1 MKPTKI
7 SQQKEQYILTVLGRI
22 FREVFDNDSMEIT
35 YETSTNIID
44 DWDSVNHVKLVLSI
58 EEELDI
64 RFDTGDISYVTT
76 IRKFVEVINRL
87 QMEQ

>member
-1 MKPTKI
+1 MKTTKT
-7 SQQKEQYILTVLGRI
+7 SQKERYILTVLGRI

-35 YETSTNIID
+35 FETSTDLID

-64 RFDTGDISYVTT
+64 RFETGDVSYVTT

-87 QMEQ
+87 QMQQ

>member
-1 MKPTKI
+1 MKTTTK
-7 SQQKEQYILTVLGRI
+7 SQKERYILTVLGRI

-35 YETSTNIID
+35 YETNSDIID

-58 EEELDI
+58 EEEFDI
-64 RFDTGDISYVTT
+64 RFDMEAVSYVST

-87 QMEQ
+87 QMQQ

>member
-35 YETSTNIID
+35 FETSTDLID

-58 EEELDI
+58 EEEFDI
-64 RFDTGDISYVTT
+64 RFDMEAVSYVTN
-76 IRKFVEVINRL
+76 IKKFVEVINRL
-87 QMEQ
+87 QMQQ

>member
-1 MKPTKI
+1 MKTTTK
-7 SQQKEQYILTVLGRI
+7 SQKERYILTVLGRI

-35 YETSTNIID
+35 YETNSDIID

-64 RFDTGDISYVTT
+64 RFETGDVSYVTT

-87 QMEQ
+87 QMEK

>member
-1 MKPTKI
+1 MKTTTK
-7 SQQKEQYILTVLGRI
+7 SQKERYILTVLGRI

-35 YETSTNIID
+35 YETNSDIID

-64 RFDTGDISYVTT
+64 RFETGDVSYVTT

-87 QMEQ
+87 QTQQ

>member
-1 MKPTKI
+1 MKTTTK
-7 SQQKEQYILTVLGRI
+7 SQKERYILTVLGRI

-35 YETSTNIID
+35 YETNSDIID

-64 RFDTGDISYVTT
+64 RFETGDVSYVTT

-87 QMEQ
+87 QMQQ